1 MRKDQ
6 QMAEKSYINVG
17 MIGHKFMGRL
27 HNHAY
32 TNVEAAFDI
41 KSRPV
46 KKVLCGIGDD
56 VPQTAKRWGWE
67 EWTSDWEEVVARD
80 DIDLID
86 IVAPSKIHKDIA
98 IAAAKAGKHVFCEKP
113 LAMNL
118 QDAKEMVRAVQRAG
132 VVNTIGFNY
141 RKAPAIAFTKKL
153 ISDGRI
159 GRIFHF
165 RGLYSQDWLVDPK
178 FPLAWRLRKS
188 EAGAGSSW
196 DLGAHVVD
204 LARFLVGEVDE
215 VVGSQATFIQERPIV
230 KIEDGLTAIAGEETG
245 EVDVDDAT
253 SFLAKFTNGA
263 MGLFEMTRY
272 GTGHKNENRIEIYGS
287 SGAIIWPGFEQQNQ
301 LLFYDRNDPDGEQG
315 FRKIQIGEGT
325 HPYSSGWWPVGH
337 NIGFGETFVHEV
349 YEMLTAI
356 DQQRA
361 ASPSFLDGYRCQVI
375 LAAVDQSI
383 ADRRWVKVSSVGDL

>member
-1 MRKDQ
+1 
-6 QMAEKSYINVG
+6 MAEKKKINVG

-41 KSRPV
+41 QSRPV

-56 VPQTAKRWGWE
+56 VPETAKRWGWE
-67 EWTSDWEEVVARD
+67 EWSNDWEAVVARD

-86 IVAPSKIHKDIA
+86 IVAPSKLHKEIA
-98 IAAAKAGKHVFCEKP
+98 IAAAEAGKHVFCEKP

-118 QDAKEMVRAVQRAG
+118 QDAKEMVHAVQKAS

-141 RKAPAIAFTKKL
+141 RKTPAISLAKKL
-153 ISDGRI
+153 IDDGRL

-165 RGLYSQDWLVDPK
+165 RGLYSQDWLVDPE
-178 FPLAWRLRKS
+178 FPLAWRLRES

-204 LARFLVGEVDE
+204 LARFLVGEIDE
-215 VVGSQATFIQERPIV
+215 VIGSQMTFIKERPV
-230 KIEDGLTAIAGEETG
+230 AKIEDGLTAIAGDEMG
-245 EVDVDDAT
+245 IVDVDDAT
-253 SFLAKFTNGA
+253 SFLAKFEAGA

-287 SGAIIWPGFEQQNQ
+287 KGGIIWPGFENQNQ
-301 LLFYDRNDPDGEQG
+301 LYFYDAEDPDGERG
-315 FRKIQIGEGT
+315 FRRIQIGEGS

-349 YEMLTAI
+349 YDLLTAI
-356 DQQRA
+356 DHKA
-361 ASPSFLDGYRCQVI
+361 EVSPSFVDGYKCQEI

-383 ADRRWVKVSSVGDL
+383 AARSWVKVSEVGNL